1 MTCQEIT
8 TIKTN
13 VRQSNFELLRLVSM
27 FFILFYHELLF
38 FIVKMDDTIIYK
50 ALEMPLHVGVICFV
64 LISGYF
70 HIRPSIHGAVKL
82 LMPLL
87 LFYLPLTLWEMADGV
102 GPAKSLFIF
111 SKSPYWFIR
120 TYFYLFLI
128 SPILNNFLI
137 NNKQRFQMLC
147 VLFFI
152 AVYMGT
158 MHEPSLKNG
167 KNLALFMFLYV
178 LGDCL
183 KALKSKYER
192 WRLKWMILAYLTL
205 NIVIV
210 ITYIIYHDNILGK
223 LVWLMSFPYC
233 SPILIL
239 NATLLFLVFAKI
251 SFKSRVINWL
261 SSSVLSIYVLHHQHF
276 ILCALIGSGVYTIYR
291 IQTSVYGLLLGLVT
305 FTIVIMSV
313 CIVIDK
319 LFRLTQID
327 AILTKY
333 IVKANNYIQSKIF

>member
-1 MTCQEIT
+1 
-8 TIKTN
+8 
-13 VRQSNFELLRLVSM
+13 
-27 FFILFYHELLF
+27 
-38 FIVKMDDTIIYK
+38 
-50 ALEMPLHVGVICFV
+50 
-64 LISGYF
+64 
-70 HIRPSIHGAVKL
+70 
-82 LMPLL
+82 
-87 LFYLPLTLWEMADGV
+87 
-102 GPAKSLFIF
+102 
-111 SKSPYWFIR
+111 
-120 TYFYLFLI
+120 
-128 SPILNNFLI
+128 
-137 NNKQRFQMLC
+137 
-147 VLFFI
+147 
-152 AVYMGT
+152 
-158 MHEPSLKNG
+158 
-167 KNLALFMFLYV
+167 
-178 LGDCL
+178 
-183 KALKSKYER
+183 
-192 WRLKWMILAYLTL
+192 MILAYLTL

-210 ITYIIYHDNILGK
+210 ITYIVFHDNILGK
-223 LVWLMSFPYC
+223 FVWLMSFPYC